1 MGGSGLPRNNAYFLM
16 LAILLFASV
25 VLLSTFGVRNLSAY
39 LSLFTICYFANSFVF
54 RPKRRTVDFV
64 GLGLLYYTI
73 LFLATAF
80 KV

>member
-1 MGGSGLPRNNAYFLM
+1 LPRNNAYFLT

-25 VLLSTFGVRNLSAY
+25 VLLSAFGVRSISAY
-39 LSLFTICYFANSFVF
+39 LSLFSICYFASSFVF
-54 RPKRRTVDFV
+54 RPKRKTTDFV
-64 GLGLLYYTI
+64 GLGLLYYTL